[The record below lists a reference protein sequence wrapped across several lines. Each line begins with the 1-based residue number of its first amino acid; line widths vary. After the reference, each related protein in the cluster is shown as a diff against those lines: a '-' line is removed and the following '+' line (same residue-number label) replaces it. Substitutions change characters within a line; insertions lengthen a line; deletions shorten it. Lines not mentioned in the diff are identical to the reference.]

1 MSDRIME
8 AGSSV
13 GGNRCSA
20 EEIVAI
26 PGLNLII
33 APDRQHGSCSA
44 LNLSLTIAGA
54 TGFLE
59 RKPEHG
65 RVMVFSLE
73 NAREKTEQMLAQY
86 NIMIGDITV
95 VYAYMKGTFGN
106 RIEEGLDVYLRDNP
120 QTKMIV
126 VDSLEKIVEAEF
138 GQMEYAD
145 AYRKLCDIKNVADR
159 HGVSLVVGIYD
170 GPPKGIGML
179 TGIADTVLK
188 IVTKDENQ
196 NNHKYTFHV
205 TQRDVPEKEIITEFD
220 ADNCTWKQIVD
231 K

>member
-13 GGNRCSA
+13 GGNRCSV
-20 EEIVAI
+20 EEIIAI

-86 NIMIGDITV
+86 DIMIGDITV

-106 RIEEGLDVYLRDNP
+106 RIEEGLDVFLQDNP
-120 QTKMIV
+120 RTKIIII
-126 VDSLEKIVEAEF
+126 DSLEKIIKAEF
-138 GQMEYAD
+138 GRMEYAH
-145 AYRKLCDIKNVADR
+145 AYRKLCAIKNVANR
-159 HGVSLVVGIYD
+159 YGVSLLIGIHEGD
-170 GPPKGIGML
+170 PEEIR
-179 TGIADTVLK
+179 LK
-188 IVTKDENQ
+188 KEL
-196 NNHKYTFHV
+196 
-205 TQRDVPEKEIITEFD
+205 EKE
-220 ADNCTWKQIVD
+220 
-231 K
+231 

>member
-13 GGNRCSA
+13 GGNRCSV
-20 EEIVAI
+20 EEIIAI

-106 RIEEGLDVYLRDNP
+106 RIEEGLDVFLQDNP
-120 QTKMIV
+120 KIEV
-126 VDSLEKIVEAEF
+126 VVIDSLEKIIEAEF
-138 GQMEYAD
+138 GRMEYSYAH
-145 AYRKLCDIKNVADR
+145 RKLCGIKDVADK
-159 HGVSLVVGIYD
+159 HGASLLVGIHEGD
-170 GPPKGIGML
+170 PEEISML
-179 TGIADTVLK
+179 AGIADTVLK
-188 IVTKDENQ
+188 IENQ
-196 NNHKYTFHV
+196 NNHKYALHV
-205 TQRDVPEKEIITEFD
+205 TQRKVSEKEIIAEFD
-220 ADNCTWKQIVD
+220 ADNCTWNQIVTE
-231 K
+231 